1 MCLHSVFRVESFC
14 LSGCISAH
22 EETVPSMGKVM
33 ELKPEKMWAT
43 LEIQYKMGEKQVDA
57 DLCYFPAFILPAK

>member
-1 MCLHSVFRVESFC
+1 
-14 LSGCISAH
+14 
-22 EETVPSMGKVM
+22 MGKVM